1 MITQERENLQRK
13 RQKQEDELEK
23 ILDTSAME
31 IFGNSQ
37 EFGDN
42 PMITPQLKQKLDKK
56 RKDRQEQT

>member
-42 PMITPQLKQKLDKK
+42 PMITP
-56 RKDRQEQT
+56 